1 MALTMLEKTSD
12 HADISAWPPAIAA
25 EFERERANNNPCVG
39 TELLSENERTRVW
52 IIRLAPGERVGFHR
66 HVLDYFWTCVTGGR
80 GRQHVNDGKTVEYT
94 YAPGE
99 TRHETLRRRRVQGAR
114 SGKYRRQGDGLHDRR
129 IPRQRQQADGASRTG
144 AARRVR
150 RRLFACRRLRGPGA
164 VGLARNNNWLRG
176 RAGRGM
182 VFSFDLLINA
192 IVSGILIGAFY
203 AAVTAGVSLSFG
215 ILDIVNIAHPAFII
229 LGSYI
234 AYIVN
239 VSLGLDPILVS
250 ILATPAFY
258 VLGAGIYQIYYVSFE
273 KRGQE
278 SLRGLAFFFGL
289 LFITEVVLV
298 LYFGVDYRYVE
309 APYIGPT
316 WHFGFLDI
324 PLRILVPS
332 LVSLLMIAVL
342 QLVLTRTFIG
352 RAIMAVAQDQLALKL
367 MAVDPIRIKRI
378 AFGISIASA
387 SLAGAFLIVIQPV
400 EPSVGREYIGRVFAI
415 CVLGGMGSLPGT
427 VIAAMLVGIVESLTV
442 DLLRPVLGARGLV
455 RIFVAD
461 AGGAAGRPVGTLDR
475 ALQTSSLSF
484 V

>member
-1 MALTMLEKTSD
+1 VSSGE
-12 HADISAWPPAIAA
+12 P
-25 EFERERANNNPCVG
+25 VG
-39 TELLSENERTRVW
+39 
-52 IIRLAPGERVGFHR
+52 P
-66 HVLDYFWTCVTGGR
+66 
-80 GRQHVNDGKTVEYT
+80 
-94 YAPGE
+94 
-99 TRHETLRRRRVQGAR
+99 
-114 SGKYRRQGDGLHDRR
+114 
-129 IPRQRQQADGASRTG
+129 
-144 AARRVR
+144 
-150 RRLFACRRLRGPGA
+150 
-164 VGLARNNNWLRG
+164 ARNRTDFGG
-176 RAGRGM
+176 RAGLGM

-192 IVSGILIGAFY
+192 IISGILIGAFY

-234 AYIVN
+234 AYMVN
-239 VSLGLDPILVS
+239 ASLGLDPILVS

-258 VLGAGIYQIYYVSFE
+258 LLGAGIYQIYYLSFE

-289 LFITEVVLV
+289 LFITEVALI

-316 WHFGFLDI
+316 WHFGFVDI

-332 LVSLLMIAVL
+332 LVSLLLIAVL
-342 QLVLTRTFIG
+342 QLVLTRTFTG

-378 AFGISIASA
+378 AFAISIASA

-427 VIAAMLVGIVESLTV
+427 VIAAMLVGIVESLTATFYGPSWAPAV
-442 DLLRPVLGARGLV
+442 SFGFLLLTLALRPAGLLGR
-455 RIFVAD
+455 
-461 AGGAAGRPVGTLDR
+461 
-475 ALQTSSLSF
+475 
-484 V
+484 